1 MRNKLII
8 ASFMLSGI
16 VNAQCDKKCGYN
28 KDKKGIITHIKTC
41 NEYKK
46 LEQDKLFDSIY
57 SKPNKSITLLI
68 KSKRVNTKVLQMVE

>member
-57 SKPNKSITLLI
+57 SKPKSITLLI
-68 KSKRVNTKVLQMVE
+68 KSKCVNTKVLQMVE